1 MNDTSADRI
10 APRRAVSGAGAV
22 LQLSMGFM
30 AARAVQLA
38 VDLGIADRIGKGPMS
53 CAALAA
59 ETGAHEPSL
68 RRLLRALVALGV
80 FEMNNDGN
88 LTQNALSVA
97 LRTDVP
103 HSVNAL
109 VRYFGADWNLRT
121 WLEIGAS
128 VMTGKPAFEKA
139 TGARMFDY
147 FAERPEAAE
156 VFDAAMKLRT
166 GLASAAVL
174 VGYDFSAF
182 RNVVD
187 VGGGTGTLLAEILKA
202 NTHARGVL
210 LDMAPAT
217 EAARRL
223 LRAEGLTD
231 RCEVVTGDFF
241 ESVPRGGDLYILKNV
256 LHDWD
261 DATCR
266 ALLGRCREAMPQGA
280 RLLAVESVLDTPCSP
295 DQALLDLTMLLLS
308 GGMEREEA
316 SYRSLFASA
325 GLQVERVIP
334 LPGSLTIMEAAS
346 L

>member
-1 MNDTSADRI
+1 MNDKSGDGVVA
-10 APRRAVSGAGAV
+10 RRAVSGAGAV

-30 AARAVQLA
+30 GSRAVQLA
-38 VDLGIADRIGKGPMS
+38 VELGIADRIRNGPKS
-53 CAALAA
+53 CAVLAA

-80 FEMNNDGN
+80 FEMGADGN

-109 VRYFGADWNLRT
+109 VRYSGADWNLRT
-121 WLEIGAS
+121 WLEIRAS
-128 VMTGKPAFEKA
+128 IMTGKPAFEKA
-139 TGARMFDY
+139 MGTGMFEY
-147 FAERPEAAE
+147 FAERPEAGQ
-156 VFDAAMKLRT
+156 VFDAAMSLRT
-166 GLASAAVL
+166 GLVSAAVL
-174 VGYDFSAF
+174 VGYDFSAC

-202 NTHARGVL
+202 NAHARGVL
-210 LDMAPAT
+210 LDRAPAT
-217 EAARRL
+217 EAAERL
-223 LRAEGLTD
+223 IRAEGVQD

-241 ESVPRGGDLYILKNV
+241 ESIPAGGDLYILKNV

-261 DATCR
+261 DAACR
-266 ALLGRCREAMPQGA
+266 TLLARCREVMTHGA
-280 RLLAVESVLDTPCSP
+280 RLLVVESVLDTQCPQ
-295 DQALLDLTMLLLS
+295 DQALLDLAMLLLS

-334 LPGSLTIMEAAS
+334 IPGSLTIMEAVS
-346 L
+346 M